1 MSKRNQLLVDKL
13 NKIKLKKDIDQI
25 ISENSTNSGFVT
37 DLMDVCLHETKRPSE
52 KSSWVLRH
60 LLQNEKVL
68 AENVYEKLFEILAYT
83 KSDPTIRNILSVI
96 YDHKVPDNYESILID
111 FCIKELSNPKKPVAV
126 HLYAAHS
133 LVKLIKKYPL
143 LKNEVLLSINQ
154 QQLESRPY
162 IKKLINKF

>member
-1 MSKRNQLLVDKL
+1 MSKRNQILVEQL

-37 DLMDVCLHETKRPSE
+37 DLLDVCLRETKRTSE

-60 LLQNEKVL
+60 LLQNEKDL
-68 AENVYEKLFEILAYT
+68 AKKVYQKLFEILAYT

-96 YDHKVPDNYESILID
+96 YDHKIPDNYESTLID
-111 FCIKELSNPKKPVAV
+111 FCIKELSNPNKPIAV
-126 HLYAAHS
+126 HLYAAHI
-133 LVKLIKKYPL
+133 LVKLIKKHPQ

-154 QQLESRPY
+154 KLLESRPY
-162 IKKLINKF
+162 INKLLNKI